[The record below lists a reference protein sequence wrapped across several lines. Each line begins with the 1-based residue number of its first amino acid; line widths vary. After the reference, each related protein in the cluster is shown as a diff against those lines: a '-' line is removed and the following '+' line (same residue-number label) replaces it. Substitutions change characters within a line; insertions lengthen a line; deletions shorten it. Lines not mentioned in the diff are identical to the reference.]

1 MTEQEVS
8 RYISLVD
15 RQTFL
20 IMHFGIDWKPE
31 YSQELEQIDR
41 ELKELRPLVDAQHT
55 RKEVIT

>member
-15 RQTFL
+15 RRTFL
-20 IMHFGIDWKPE
+20 LMHSGIDWKPE

-41 ELKELRPLVDAQHT
+41 ELKALRPLVDAQHT
-55 RKEVIT
+55 RKG